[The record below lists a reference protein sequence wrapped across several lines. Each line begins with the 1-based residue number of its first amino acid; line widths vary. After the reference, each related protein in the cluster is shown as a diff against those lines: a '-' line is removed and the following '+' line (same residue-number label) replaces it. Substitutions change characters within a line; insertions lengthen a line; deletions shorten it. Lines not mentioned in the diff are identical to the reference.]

1 MVLMLTLSFPFTTL
15 FQITSC
21 SIYIL
26 IFLLNSLQFINL
38 LYHVH
43 TVFRLFSCKKLFS
56 VPKQIGKQNQYHIII
71 EWSRND
77 KEPLTIYNIS
87 DSYTLSLHVI
97 NSSFSICK
105 SLNVVLIINYY
116 CLSLV

>member
-26 IFLLNSLQFINL
+26 IFLLNSFQFINL

-43 TVFRLFSCKKLFS
+43 TVFRQLSCKKLFSGSKQFSCKKLFS
-56 VPKQIGKQNQYHIII
+56 GSKQI
-71 EWSRND
+71 
-77 KEPLTIYNIS
+77 
-87 DSYTLSLHVI
+87 SL
-97 NSSFSICK
+97 
-105 SLNVVLIINYY
+105 
-116 CLSLV
+116 

>member
-26 IFLLNSLQFINL
+26 IFLLNSFHFINL

-56 VPKQIGKQNQYHIII
+56 GSKQI
-71 EWSRND
+71 
-77 KEPLTIYNIS
+77 
-87 DSYTLSLHVI
+87 SL
-97 NSSFSICK
+97 
-105 SLNVVLIINYY
+105 
-116 CLSLV
+116 

>member
-26 IFLLNSLQFINL
+26 IFLLNSFQFINL

-43 TVFRLFSCKKLFS
+43 
-56 VPKQIGKQNQYHIII
+56 
-71 EWSRND
+71 
-77 KEPLTIYNIS
+77 
-87 DSYTLSLHVI
+87 
-97 NSSFSICK
+97 
-105 SLNVVLIINYY
+105 
-116 CLSLV
+116 

>member
-1 MVLMLTLSFPFTTL
+1 MILMLTLSFPFTTL

-56 VPKQIGKQNQYHIII
+56 VPKQIGKQNKCHIII
-71 EWSRND
+71 EWDRND
-77 KEPLTIYNIS
+77 KEPLTIYYIS
-87 DSYTLSLHVI
+87 DSYTLSPHVI
-97 NSSFSICK
+97 NSSFSI
-105 SLNVVLIINYY
+105 
-116 CLSLV
+116 